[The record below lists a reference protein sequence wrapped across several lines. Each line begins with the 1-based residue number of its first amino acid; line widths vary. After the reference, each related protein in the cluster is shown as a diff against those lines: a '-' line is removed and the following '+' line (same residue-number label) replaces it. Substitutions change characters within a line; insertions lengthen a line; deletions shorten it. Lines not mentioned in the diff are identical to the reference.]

1 MEKRSFMHRGCAVSM
16 NAVKQEGDGESL
28 HVDVVMSIEEVA
40 TGQRL
45 FSESRRVEVLEK
57 ESITIERALNHCA
70 HEARQLIDGR
80 RGVEA

>member
-16 NAVKQEGDGESL
+16 NAVTQEGDGESL

-45 FSESRRVEVLEK
+45 FAENRRVEAMEEGLM
-57 ESITIERALNHCA
+57 TIERALNHCA

-80 RGVEA
+80 RGI

>member
-45 FSESRRVEVLEK
+45 FAENRRVEAMEEGLM
-57 ESITIERALNHCA
+57 TIERALNHCA
-70 HEARQLIDGR
+70 HEAHQIIDSR
-80 RGVEA
+80 RGS